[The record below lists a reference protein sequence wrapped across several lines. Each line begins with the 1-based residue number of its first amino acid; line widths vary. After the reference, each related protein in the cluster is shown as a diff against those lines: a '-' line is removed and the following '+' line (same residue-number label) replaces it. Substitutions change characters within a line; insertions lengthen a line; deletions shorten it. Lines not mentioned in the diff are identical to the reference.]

1 MFVRTTI
8 NTRVSYP
15 RYDLEDT
22 SQKAKDKLKEEIHN
36 RTLDLPRNP
45 RRVRGLTMMEKL
57 DNVSMNAPI
66 FCSRFI

>member
-36 RTLDLPRNP
+36 RTLDPPRNP